1 MKGMI
6 ANTGTDPE
14 FWIGVQNAKGGRG
27 GRGSGEGNW
36 IIGIIFEQVDII
48 KLFFFIHDY
57 LLLFFKVATPI
68 LVLFARLMHVFLNHI
83 IVMCSLIWKHKKK
96 KKKKTHS
103 V

>member
-48 KLFFFIHDY
+48 KLFF
-57 LLLFFKVATPI
+57 LFTI
-68 LVLFARLMHVFLNHI
+68 TYCCFLKLPHQY
-83 IVMCSLIWKHKKK
+83 
-96 KKKKTHS
+96 
-103 V
+103 